1 MSTISPLMIMNTPS
15 SCPPIT
21 TEEFNTFHAIDRAL
35 YTLLIFALGR
45 DPAESMRVMG
55 LLLWLER
62 NGPDFRLVKR
72 MLSMKTSLVNSV
84 ADESVVCLN
93 CVETDG
99 WFRFDPHGNDLP
111 LLRSLLRRDLSLRFF
126 HENRVSVLCGVT
138 KIVSEVCARAFEDI
152 TTRILGHRNPIFVG
166 SSSSCGVPPLVVAGG
181 GGAGGDLSVPYYPGI
196 AVASNMDSGGLTGNV
211 AQTVPFMATTTPHH
225 GVSREEN
232 IGVVNYQMVPRGGG
246 GGGGEGGVLAVQGYD
261 HSNYNNNNNNNN
273 DNDVNDQQRRFLNE
287 EMGELFG
294 SLSLQGEGTGGGEE
308 RQLVPPDDRTIFL
321 TFSKGYPIS
330 VNEVRDFFTR
340 KYGEIFEAI
349 HMQEVGA
356 EEQMLYARLVARS
369 ASSVGVVLGGQRK
382 ARFSINGKH
391 VWARKY
397 IKKHPKSPLITTTA
411 TTSSTATNSPTH
423 EPSSSLAAA
432 AATPQ
437 P

>member
-1 MSTISPLMIMNTPS
+1 MNTPS

-84 ADESVVCLN
+84 ANESVLCLN

-111 LLRSLLRRDLSLRFF
+111 LLRSLLGRNLSLRFF

-152 TTRILGHRNPIFVG
+152 TTHILGHRNPSFVG
-166 SSSSCGVPPLVVAGG
+166 SSSSRGVPPLVVAGG
-181 GGAGGDLSVPYYPGI
+181 GGASGDLSVPYYPGI
-196 AVASNMDSGGLTGNV
+196 AVASNMGNA

-246 GGGGEGGVLAVQGYD
+246 GGVLAVQGYD
-261 HSNYNNNNNNNN
+261 SNYIN
-273 DNDVNDQQRRFLNE
+273 NDVNDQQRRFLNE

-308 RQLVPPDDRTIFL
+308 TQVPPDDRTIFL

-330 VNEVRDFFTR
+330 ENEVREFFTR
-340 KYGEIFEAI
+340 
-349 HMQEVGA
+349 
-356 EEQMLYARLVARS
+356 
-369 ASSVGVVLGGQRK
+369 
-382 ARFSINGKH
+382 FS
-391 VWARKY
+391 
-397 IKKHPKSPLITTTA
+397 L
-411 TTSSTATNSPTH
+411 
-423 EPSSSLAAA
+423 SLALS
-432 AATPQ
+432 
-437 P
+437 

>member
-1 MSTISPLMIMNTPS
+1 MSTISPLIMNTPS

-84 ADESVVCLN
+84 ADESALCLN

-111 LLRSLLRRDLSLRFF
+111 LLRSLLGRDLSLRFF

-152 TTRILGHRNPIFVG
+152 TTHILGHRNPIFVG

-181 GGAGGDLSVPYYPGI
+181 GGARGDLSVPYYPGI
-196 AVASNMDSGGLTGNV
+196 AVASNMGSGGLTGNV
-211 AQTVPFMATTTPHH
+211 FCFICLLCFMYIFCKGKIKQECGNVSQTVPFMATTISHH

-232 IGVVNYQMVPRGGG
+232 IGVVNYQMVPRR
-246 GGGGEGGVLAVQGYD
+246 GGVLAVQGYD
-261 HSNYNNNNNNNN
+261 SNYNN
-273 DNDVNDQQRRFLNE
+273 NDVNDQQRRFLNE

-294 SLSLQGEGTGGGEE
+294 SLSLQDEGTGDEEE
-308 RQLVPPDDRTIFL
+308 RQVLPDDRTIFL
-321 TFSKGYPIS
+321 TFSKGFPIS
-330 VNEVRDFFTR
+330 ENEVRDFFAR
-340 KYGEIFEAI
+340 KYGEIFETI

-369 ASSVGVVLGGQRK
+369 ASSIGVVLGGQRK

-397 IKKHPKSPLITTTA
+397 IKKHPKSPLITTSTTA
-411 TTSSTATNSPTH
+411 TTSSATNSPTR
-423 EPSSSLAAA
+423 
-432 AATPQ
+432 T
-437 P
+437 